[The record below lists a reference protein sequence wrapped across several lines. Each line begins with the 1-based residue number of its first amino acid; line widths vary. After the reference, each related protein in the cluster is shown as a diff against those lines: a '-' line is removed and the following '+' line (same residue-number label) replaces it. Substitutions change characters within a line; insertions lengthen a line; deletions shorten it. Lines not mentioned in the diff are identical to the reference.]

1 MGSDLTVNRD
11 RLWNTLMEMGQVGAL
26 PNGGCSRAALSED
39 DKRGRDLFIRWCRE
53 AGCQVSFDAAGNI
66 YARRP
71 GRSPSLPA
79 VATGSH
85 LDTQPHGG
93 KFDGIYGV
101 LAGLEVVRALN
112 DARIETDAPLDV
124 ICWTNEEGVRFG
136 PPLAGSLAFAGKLD
150 VAALHAAPT
159 TDGTTV
165 GEDLKRTGFLGTERP
180 GSRPLSCFIEAH
192 IEQGPILEAQ
202 AKRIGVV
209 THIIGIRWSI
219 VTVTGVD
226 SHAGTTPMDRRRDA
240 LVGAA
245 QMITTLNQM
254 AREQDGFAR
263 LTVGKIEVSPNS
275 GATIPGKTTFVCD
288 LRHPDSAVLDSLE
301 ARMHAAMRSIAEQR
315 GLGIQIA
322 RSINIAPLGF
332 SQPLID
338 IVRNTANELG
348 YPNIDMLSGAGH
360 DAMNVANVVPTAMI
374 FVPCKDGLS
383 HNEAESATP
392 EDLAAGAHTLLHA
405 LLVRA
410 GRLGSSG

>member
-1 MGSDLTVNRD
+1 MGSELTVNRD
-11 RLWNTLMEMGQVGAL
+11 RLWDTLMEMGRIGAL
-26 PNGGCSRAALSED
+26 PNGGCSRSALSED
-39 DKRGRDLFIRWCRE
+39 DKRGRDLFIDWCRK
-53 AGCQVSFDAAGNI
+53 AGCHVSFDAAGNI

-71 GRSPSLPA
+71 GRNPERPA

-112 DARIETDAPLDV
+112 DARIETDSPIDV

-136 PPLAGSLAFAGKLD
+136 PPLAGSQAFAGMLN
-150 VAALHAAPT
+150 VATLHESPT

-165 GEDLKRTGFLGTERP
+165 GEDLRRTGFLGSELP
-180 GSRPLSCFIEAH
+180 GSRALDCFVEAH

-202 AKRIGVV
+202 AKTIGVV

-219 VTVTGVD
+219 VTLTGVD

-245 QMITTLNQM
+245 EMITTLNQM
-254 AREQDGFAR
+254 ARDQDTFAR

-288 LRHPDSAVLDSLE
+288 LRHPDAAVLDSLE
-301 ARMHAAMRSIAEQR
+301 ERMHAGMKRIAEQR
-315 GLGIQIA
+315 GLRIEIA
-322 RSINIAPLGF
+322 RSINIAPLKF
-332 SQPLID
+332 AQELVD
-338 IVRNTANELG
+338 TVRNTANELG
-348 YPNIDMLSGAGH
+348 YTNIDMLSGAGH
-360 DAMNVANVVPTAMI
+360 DAMNVARVVPTAMI

-383 HNEAESATP
+383 HNEAESAAP
-392 EDLAAGAHTLLHA
+392 EDLAAGAHTLMHT
-405 LLVRA
+405 LLARA
-410 GRLGSSG
+410 GRA

>member
-1 MGSDLTVNRD
+1 M
-11 RLWNTLMEMGQVGAL
+11 
-26 PNGGCSRAALSED
+26 
-39 DKRGRDLFIRWCRE
+39 
-53 AGCQVSFDAAGNI
+53 
-66 YARRP
+66 
-71 GRSPSLPA
+71 
-79 VATGSH
+79 ATGSH

-112 DARIETDAPLDV
+112 DARVETEAPIDV

-136 PPLAGSLAFAGKLD
+136 PPLAGSQAFAGRLD
-150 VAALHAAPT
+150 VAALHRSPT

-165 GEDLKRTGFLGTERP
+165 GEDLRRTGFLGTERP
-180 GSRPLSCFIEAH
+180 GSRALDCFIEAH

-202 AKRIGVV
+202 AKTIGVV

-219 VTVTGVD
+219 VTLTGVD

-245 QMITTLNQM
+245 EMITTLNQM
-254 AREQDGFAR
+254 ARDEDSFAR

-288 LRHPDSAVLDSLE
+288 LRHPDADVLDTLE
-301 ARMHAAMRSIAEQR
+301 GRMHASMRSIAVKR
-315 GLGIQIA
+315 GLAIDIA
-322 RSINIAPLGF
+322 RSINIPPLGF
-332 SQPLID
+332 AGDLIAL
-338 IVRNTANELG
+338 IRNTASQLG
-348 YPNIDMLSGAGH
+348 YTNIDMLSGAGH
-360 DAMNVANVVPTAMI
+360 DAMNVARVVPTAML

-392 EDLAAGAHTLLHA
+392 EDLAAGAHTLLHV
-405 LLVRA
+405 LLARA
-410 GRLGSSG
+410 G